1 MCIYMCINI
10 YICVYIYIYKRS
22 WAFKWFHW
30 SVWSKQRSAV
40 RYCKCV
46 GWGGAVVLSSKDT
59 GPLVAASQSRSAVH
73 IMYLARTWG
82 YSEYSERG
90 SQTQDLEMRN
100 QDFRSRK
107 IERGVFLSI
116 FSASFDFETFCEA
129 LVYFAAKIQL
139 MDLEAIP
146 SRHHTV
152 TRLRKAAEFLWA
164 AILVIRRGNRPLE
177 RPWWLTL
184 EVAGGM

>member
-1 MCIYMCINI
+1 M
-10 YICVYIYIYKRS
+10 
-22 WAFKWFHW
+22 
-30 SVWSKQRSAV
+30 
-40 RYCKCV
+40 
-46 GWGGAVVLSSKDT
+46 LSSKDT

-116 FSASFDFETFCEA
+116 FQQ
-129 LVYFAAKIQL
+129 V
-139 MDLEAIP
+139 
-146 SRHHTV
+146 
-152 TRLRKAAEFLWA
+152 
-164 AILVIRRGNRPLE
+164 
-177 RPWWLTL
+177 LTL
-184 EVAGGM
+184 KLFVKHWFILQQKFN

>member
-1 MCIYMCINI
+1 M
-10 YICVYIYIYKRS
+10 
-22 WAFKWFHW
+22 
-30 SVWSKQRSAV
+30 
-40 RYCKCV
+40 
-46 GWGGAVVLSSKDT
+46 LSSKDT

-116 FSASFDFETFCEA
+116 CSASFGLFCSKNSIDG
-129 LVYFAAKIQL
+129 F
-139 MDLEAIP
+139 
-146 SRHHTV
+146 
-152 TRLRKAAEFLWA
+152 
-164 AILVIRRGNRPLE
+164 RGNSKSTPYSHKAE
-177 RPWWLTL
+177 
-184 EVAGGM
+184 EGG